1 MFDEGISARHKQPV
15 KIGWFPGHMNKTR
28 RLLIE
33 RIRKCDLVLEVLDAR
48 LPSSSQNP
56 MLGQIRGDTPCL
68 RVLTKPD
75 LADPAVTQKWLLSL
89 ERTRMSAIELQAT
102 DQKSVKRLVQACK
115 KLVPRRGSHGL
126 PVRVM
131 IAGIP
136 NVGKSTIFNLLA
148 GKKKAIVRNMP
159 AVTRMEQSILTQY
172 GLSLVDTPGVL
183 WPRLDDQR
191 GAYRLATSGAIGIGA
206 LDPIEVARFAVTY
219 LLKTYPEAIPSRYPI
234 EVEGMD
240 TEQALEAIAISRG
253 FLQRGG
259 VPDRVKTAEL
269 VLRELRAGR
278 LGRISFELPRISK
291 RRSQAETETSEELN
305 CEELATEESSSED
318 QDSPQ
323 LEQRQE
329 DDAPGKPNANQ
340 LTQSRSNSD
349 DDNST
354 APLPR
359 NAKSK

>member
-1 MFDEGISARHKQPV
+1 MACAGQKQPV

-28 RLLIE
+28 RLLLE
-33 RIRKCDLVLEVLDAR
+33 RIRRSDLVLEVLDAR

-56 MLGQIRGDTPCL
+56 MLGQIRGNVPCL

-75 LADPAVTQKWLLSL
+75 LADPVVTQKWLVSL
-89 ERTRMSAIELQAT
+89 ERTNMSAIELEAT
-102 DQKSVKRLVQACK
+102 EQRSVKKLVQACK

-148 GKKKAIVRNMP
+148 GKKKAAVRNQP
-159 AVTRMEQSILTQY
+159 AVTRMEQAILTQH

-183 WPRLDDQR
+183 WPRLEDQI
-191 GAYRLATSGAIGIGA
+191 GAYRLATSGAIGIAA

-219 LLKTYPEAIPSRYPI
+219 LLKKYPQSIPSRYPI
-234 EVEGMD
+234 STDGLD
-240 TEQALEAIAISRG
+240 TEQVLEAIAISRG

-269 VLRELRAGR
+269 VLRELRGGK
-278 LGRISFELPRISK
+278 LGRVSFELPRISK
-291 RRSQAETETSEELN
+291 RRSQQADADAAANAETAPAPNSKIALIPASELTQVPPQGDSELTDDSETLY
-305 CEELATEESSSED
+305 SED
-318 QDSPQ
+318 DSAS
-323 LEQRQE
+323 E
-329 DDAPGKPNANQ
+329 
-340 LTQSRSNSD
+340 
-349 DDNST
+349 
-354 APLPR
+354 
-359 NAKSK
+359 